1 AAQARNPLGLPLPL
15 AMESRRLVVWISTG
29 ILGFQ
34 GLTLCFDLLNCT
46 ALSWLYVRLHGFD
59 AAVQRSVASAPEPAL
74 QRPRGRGGVLDP
86 DAPTPPVAGSV
97 SSLPVHPLA
106 LFCARPQGR
115 IDDAV
120 SQGLSILAGLALGG
134 SMGSDRGRGEP

>member
-1 AAQARNPLGLPLPL
+1 
-15 AMESRRLVVWISTG
+15 MSG

-46 ALSWLYVRLHGFD
+46 ALSWLYVRLNGFD
-59 AAVQRSVASAPEPAL
+59 AAVQRSVSLAGEPGA
-74 QRPRGRGGVLDP
+74 QRSMGKAGVLVP
-86 DAPTPPVAGSV
+86 DASTPPVEDSGQSP
-97 SSLPVHPLA
+97 LVHPLS

-134 SMGSDRGRGEP
+134 TAQGRPQ

>member
-1 AAQARNPLGLPLPL
+1 
-15 AMESRRLVVWISTG
+15 MDSRRLVVWISTG

-46 ALSWLYVRLHGFD
+46 ALSWLYVRLNGFD
-59 AAVQRSVASAPEPAL
+59 AAVQRSVSLADEPQA
-74 QRPRGRGGVLDP
+74 QRPRGRAGVLDP
-86 DAPTPPVAGSV
+86 DAPMPPPADSGPP
-97 SSLPVHPLA
+97 LPVHPLA
-106 LFCARPQGR
+106 LFCARPQSR

-134 SMGSDRGRGEP
+134 SMGSDRGQGQP